1 MHYQKK
7 IGVYISH
14 RGHLLLIREKTDGNR
29 DYHWNIVK
37 GAFEAKDTSLLQTVQ
52 RECREEV
59 GLQVK
64 IVRVL
69 NISYRRRR
77 MNPVMQINYCVE
89 STSGRPKLASK
100 KKQQVLNEDI
110 IEAKFFTHQE
120 LLSIPCR
127 ELTNI
132 RVWRGIRRW
141 IRQNNTSG
149 TL

>member
-64 IVRVL
+64 IVCVL

-77 MNPVMQINYCVE
+77 MNPVMQINYCAE
-89 STSGRPKLASK
+89 SSSSKPKLASK
-100 KKQQVLNEDI
+100 KKQQEMNEDI
-110 IEAKFFTHQE
+110 IDATFFSSPE
-120 LLSIPCR
+120 LLRIPLR
-127 ELTNI
+127 ELMNI